1 MEEMKLSI
9 IIPAFNEEEMIQK
22 SLEKISQFFKTKGFP
37 FEIIVVDDGS
47 KDKTASIVETSQKN
61 NPEIKLIKNPHKGKG
76 FAVYTGV
83 KNASG
88 NYLCFCDADLS
99 TPIEEFE
106 RLREKIAEG
115 FEVVIASREGKG
127 AKRVGEPLY
136 RHIMGRIFNY
146 LVQLLAVRGIND
158 TQCGFKLF
166 EATVA
171 KKIFSKL
178 KLYGENAQELKEA
191 AVTAYDVE
199 VLFLARKMGFK
210 IAEIPVLWEFRNETR
225 VNPLRDSLRNFLDVV
240 KVRVNDLRGKY
251 D

>member
-1 MEEMKLSI
+1 MRLDISI
-9 IIPAFNEEEMIQK
+9 IVPAYNEEKLIEA
-22 SLEKISQFFKTKGFP
+22 SLKKVLKFFRGKK
-37 FEIIVVDDGS
+37 FEYEVVVVDDGS
-47 KDKTASIVETSQKN
+47 KDKTASIVAALRRSN
-61 NPEIKLIKNPHKGKG
+61 LEIKLIKNPHKGKG

-106 RLREKIAEG
+106 RLWEKVAEG

-225 VNPLRDSLRNFLDVV
+225 VNPLRDSLRNFLDIV
-240 KVRVNDLRGKY
+240 KVRVNDLGGRY